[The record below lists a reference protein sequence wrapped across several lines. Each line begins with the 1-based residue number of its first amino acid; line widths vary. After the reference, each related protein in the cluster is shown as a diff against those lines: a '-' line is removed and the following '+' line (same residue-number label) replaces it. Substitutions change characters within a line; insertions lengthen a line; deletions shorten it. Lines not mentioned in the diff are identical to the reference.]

1 MTIIIN
7 IPSDLQKAVDQKVVQ
22 GGYSDSAEFILDS
35 VYQSL
40 KNDRDEEALE
50 TAWAEEINRRLEGIK
65 NGTATLRSD
74 EDVYSAVDKI
84 FETHRNAVA

>member
-1 MTIIIN
+1 MTITIN
-7 IPSDLQKAVDQKVVQ
+7 IPSDLQKVVDQKVIQ
-22 GGYSDSAEFILDS
+22 GGYSDPAEFILDS

-50 TAWAEEINRRLEGIK
+50 MAWAGEINRRLEGIK
-65 NGTATLRSD
+65 NGTATLRST